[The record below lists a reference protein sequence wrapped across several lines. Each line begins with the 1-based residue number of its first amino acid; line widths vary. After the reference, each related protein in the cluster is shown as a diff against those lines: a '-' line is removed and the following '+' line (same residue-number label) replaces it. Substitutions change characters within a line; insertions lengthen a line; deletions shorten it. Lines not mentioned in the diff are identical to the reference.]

1 MYFLPGPIQNASA
14 SSLYRG
20 VGSKT
25 PAGKR
30 DEIIGA
36 SFAEYGMSLHRCIG
50 GPKPDSWDSRKE
62 MQSVKTQARN

>member
-50 GPKPDSWDSRKE
+50 GPKPDS
-62 MQSVKTQARN
+62 